1 MTLQNHLRSA
11 ALALALVPLAGCIG
25 ASDDKLGSGNAS
37 KAGGSGIDS
46 NYPINSTT
54 QQNRDDKGDHQT
66 GNSSDPNGIGRPND
80 TNATRTG
87 GLGGKRDEQGPGPG
101 ETGPKASAGVA
112 SGPK

>member
-66 GNSSDPNGIGRPND
+66 GNSSDPKGSVGPTTPTRPGP
-80 TNATRTG
+80 AASAAR
-87 GLGGKRDEQGPGPG
+87 RDEQGPGPG